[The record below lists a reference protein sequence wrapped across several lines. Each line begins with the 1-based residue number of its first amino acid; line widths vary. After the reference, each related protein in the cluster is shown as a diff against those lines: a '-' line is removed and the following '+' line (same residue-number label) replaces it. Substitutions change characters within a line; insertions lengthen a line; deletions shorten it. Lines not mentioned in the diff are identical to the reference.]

1 MSERVPD
8 GWMLKIVRDTSKL
21 SAGGTPSTQVT
32 EYWEN
37 GTIPWMSS
45 GEVHKKRVHSVDN
58 CITTLGLENSSA
70 KMFPSKSI
78 LVALAGQGKTR
89 GTVAISEIELT
100 TNQSIAAIIVKDK
113 SVYPDFLYHNLD
125 SRYEELRGV
134 SGGSGRAGLNLA
146 ILGDLDVL
154 LPPLPEQ
161 QKIAKILT
169 SVDEVIDKT
178 QAQIDKLKD
187 LKTGMMQEL
196 LTQGVCIDGQPHT
209 EFKDSPVGRIPNTWR
224 CKKLGELVIEK
235 GLQTGPFGSQL
246 HSHEYIE
253 SGIPVVMPK
262 DMKGNRVSK
271 DSIAMISKEKAEEL
285 DKHRVVEGDILF
297 SRRGDI
303 GRFALIEEQ
312 NSGWVCGTGAL
323 RVRVS
328 SELNASFLAAYLT
341 LKAVIEWLNVNAVG
355 QTMLNLNTSILAELP
370 VVVPSKSEQLLI
382 AKTLKSIDDNLN
394 TKLGRLEQLDLMKKA
409 LMQDLLTGKVRVTI
423 D

>member
-169 SVDEVIDKT
+169 SVDQVIEKT

-196 LTQGVCIDGQPHT
+196 LTQGVGVDGKPHT
-209 EFKDSPVGRIPNTWR
+209 EFKDSPVGWIPKTWD
-224 CKKLGELVIEK
+224 LEPLANFTTFISYGFTNPMPEAEV
-235 GLQTGPFGSQL
+235 GP
-246 HSHEYIE
+246 YMITA
-253 SGIPVVMPK
+253 K
-262 DMKGNRVSK
+262 DVNDLKVQYSTSRKTTQEAFDNLLTRKSRPQVN
-271 DSIAMISKEKAEEL
+271 
-285 DKHRVVEGDILF
+285 DILLTKD
-297 SRRGDI
+297 GTL
-303 GRFALIEEQ
+303 GRVALVTDSNCCINQSVAVLTPNE
-312 NSGWVCGTGAL
+312 
-323 RVRVS
+323 RVIPKFLLYLLASPRYQQ
-328 SELNASFLAAYLT
+328 EMLENAGGSTIKHIYITVVDKML
-341 LKAVIEWLNVNAVG
+341 VG
-355 QTMLNLNTSILAELP
+355 
-370 VVVPSKSEQLLI
+370 VPSVTEQQKLVDIFDSVFRKLELTEN
-382 AKTLKSIDDNLN
+382 KLSKLN
-394 TKLGRLEQLDLMKKA
+394 DTKKA
-409 LMQDLLTGKVRVTI
+409 LMQDLLTGKVRVNI